1 MKKFDKISILIAIAS
16 FVAMCC
22 PIGETLKWVLG
33 SILYLIVGY
42 WIAYGLTF
50 KLEGFNSASLKS
62 RISFYVVF
70 SIFWPILTIAS
81 FMVGLTRD
89 IIKLIK
95 KYGATHNNN

>member
-22 PIGETLKWVLG
+22 PIGETLKWVLC

-42 WIAYGLTF
+42 WISYGLTF
-50 KLEGFNSASLKS
+50 KLEDFNSATLKS
-62 RISFYVVF
+62 RISFYIVF